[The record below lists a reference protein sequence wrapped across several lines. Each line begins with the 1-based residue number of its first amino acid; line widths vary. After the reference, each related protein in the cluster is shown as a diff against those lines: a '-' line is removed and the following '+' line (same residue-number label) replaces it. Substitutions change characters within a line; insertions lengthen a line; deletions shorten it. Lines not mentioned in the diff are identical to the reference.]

1 MAILI
6 SNGWVQCKLGD
17 LVDERVEKN
26 NNSSN
31 FELLSVSINEG
42 VQRLKDTDRRDTS
55 SENKENYKIVKI
67 NDIPYNSMR
76 MWQGSSGVS
85 EYDGIVSPA
94 YTVLTPKTDCNSKY
108 LAYLFKTEKALNVFT
123 RFSQGL
129 TTDTW
134 NLKFNILKDIK
145 FFAPNI
151 FEQEK
156 ISQLILKLDKT
167 ITLEQEKFEKYSD
180 IKNYL
185 LKLTLANK
193 TRIPCLRFK
202 GFDNLWNVYKLKD
215 LGEIKTGKTPP
226 TNNKN
231 NYTDSES
238 PFAIPFITPTY
249 ISEEGEAI
257 PENYVSMSGVSKAVI
272 ADKGCILV
280 TCIASIGKILLTDF
294 TVAFN
299 QQINAIY
306 PKENYVPYFLYQLS
320 FKWTQFMKNI
330 SPKSTMQIVNKNTFS
345 EIETN
350 IPNKNEQYKIAK
362 LHKNIDKIIFQQKDK
377 ISKLQSLKQ
386 FLFNNL
392 FI

>member
-1 MAILI
+1 M
-6 SNGWVQCKLGD
+6 
-17 LVDERVEKN
+17 
-26 NNSSN
+26 
-31 FELLSVSINEG
+31 
-42 VQRLKDTDRRDTS
+42 
-55 SENKENYKIVKI
+55 
-67 NDIPYNSMR
+67 
-76 MWQGSSGVS
+76 
-85 EYDGIVSPA
+85 
-94 YTVLTPKTDCNSKY
+94 
-108 LAYLFKTEKALNVFT
+108 
-123 RFSQGL
+123 
-129 TTDTW
+129 
-134 NLKFNILKDIK
+134 
-145 FFAPNI
+145 
-151 FEQEK
+151 
-156 ISQLILKLDKT
+156 
-167 ITLEQEKFEKYSD
+167 
-180 IKNYL
+180 